1 MLVNEEEFKKQPDV
15 INLPEWKKSF
25 YYIIDVG
32 HYENYEE
39 AMDCIIKN
47 LKNPEESL
55 QAAAIQALDIVVR
68 RFSNIKDKLIL
79 PILFKNLKSE
89 SERIRYETID
99 TLGTIADYI
108 FKLRRKICLEYF
120 KNGID
125 FFTRTELKK
134 HTDKSLIYSLNDK
147 EEKIEFILSFCQ
159 NSSNYNEALE
169 VCLYFLQEENEDIYI
184 AAFQGL
190 NYIVIRFQKINFYVI
205 LPLIKKFL
213 KLAES
218 RVCDYAEA
226 LLVDIAIM
234 IPELREKVIP
244 F

>member
-1 MLVNEEEFKKQPDV
+1 MIVNEEEFMKQSDV
-15 INLPEWKKSF
+15 INLPEWEKSF
-25 YYIIDVG
+25 YYIINVG
-32 HYENYEE
+32 HYENYDE

-47 LKNPEESL
+47 LKNPKELL

-125 FFTRTELKK
+125 FFTQKELQVF
-134 HTDKSLIYSLNDK
+134 TDKNLINNLKNE

-159 NSSNYNEALE
+159 NSLDYNEALE
-169 VCLYFLQEENEDIYI
+169 VCLYFIQKEENEDVYI

-190 NYIVIRFQKINFYVI
+190 NYVVIRFQKIDFDLI
-205 LPLIKKFL
+205 IPLIKKIF
-213 KLAES
+213 KA
-218 RVCDYAEA
+218 Y
-226 LLVDIAIM
+226 
-234 IPELREKVIP
+234 
-244 F
+244 